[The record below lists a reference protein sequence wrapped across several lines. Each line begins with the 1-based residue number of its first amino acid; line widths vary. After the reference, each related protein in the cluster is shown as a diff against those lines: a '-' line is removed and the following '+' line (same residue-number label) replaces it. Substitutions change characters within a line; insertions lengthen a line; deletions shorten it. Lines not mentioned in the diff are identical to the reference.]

1 MEQHCDTGSLALGA
15 LGEALD
21 RAADDHLRA
30 CGRCQHELARMTAT
44 VSVARSTLG
53 ERALQTPPSHVWQA
67 VHRETGLD
75 ASLRRDPLTATGPRL
90 EAAPSVDADSD
101 AVAPAD
107 ATVAEV
113 PAVAPITS
121 LQDARDRRSRMRRFA
136 APLTAVAAGAALI
149 AGVTLGWQALAPQ
162 PSDTVLAQASLDAL
176 PAWSGATGT
185 AAIVERAEGDR
196 VVRVA
201 LDAPAAPGAVHEVWL
216 LTPEADGLISLGL
229 LANAD
234 GEFVIPAEVDLERY
248 SVVDIS
254 AEPLDGDPAHSGDS
268 VVRGALES

>member
-21 RAADDHLRA
+21 RAAEEHLRQ

-53 ERALQTPPSHVWQA
+53 ESALQSPPSRVWQN
-67 VHRETGLD
+67 VHREAGLGP
-75 ASLRRDPLTATGPRL
+75 ALRRDPLRPADASAAADEDTPSPT
-90 EAAPSVDADSD
+90 EAPSV
-101 AVAPAD
+101 APLSSLAD
-107 ATVAEV
+107 ARA
-113 PAVAPITS
+113 
-121 LQDARDRRSRMRRFA
+121 RRSRLRRVV
-136 APLTAVAAGAALI
+136 APLSAAAAAAALI
-149 AGVTLGWQALAPQ
+149 AGVAFGWQALAPRAVE
-162 PSDTVLAQASLDAL
+162 TVVASAALDAL
-176 PAWSGATGT
+176 PAWDGASGS
-185 AAIVERAEGDR
+185 AEILDRGNGDR

-216 LTPEADGLISLGL
+216 LTPEVDGLISLGL
-229 LANAD
+229 MAD
-234 GEFVIPAEVDLERY
+234 ATGEFVIPAEVDLDRY

-268 VVRGALES
+268 VVRGALDV